1 MNLPILILMSITL
14 FSCSK
19 TEGTPTVTNTPEPIQ
34 TNSNGSTVLHDQ
46 VIKSKIVGRD
56 MYYTVYLPAGYSNEK
71 TYPVLYLLHGYGGNQ
86 NDWFVY
92 DKLQEQAD
100 KAIADFIMPE
110 AVIITPDGNT
120 WMYLDNVAGRS
131 IRYESYFFQEFLPQ
145 VEKRFH
151 IKGER
156 QSRMIGGFSMGGYG
170 ALYYGITHRDM
181 FSYIYAMSAVI
192 EGYGVRNIYEV
203 IQQYPQNELPPVTL
217 ELGTRDFFTRENQR
231 LHQQLTAANY
241 PHDYILREGG
251 HDWEFWSACTPKIL
265 KKFGETIKNKP
276 YEKSHITTNS
286 LNS

>member
-100 KAIADFIMPE
+100 KAIADGIMPE

-151 IKGER
+151 IKEER

-170 ALYYGITHRDM
+170 AL
-181 FSYIYAMSAVI
+181 SYIMALPIVI
-192 EGYGVRNIYEV
+192 CLAISM
-203 IQQYPQNELPPVTL
+203 Q
-217 ELGTRDFFTRENQR
+217 
-231 LHQQLTAANY
+231 
-241 PHDYILREGG
+241 
-251 HDWEFWSACTPKIL
+251 
-265 KKFGETIKNKP
+265 
-276 YEKSHITTNS
+276 
-286 LNS
+286 